1 MVLFWYY
8 SGTVSVLLWY
18 CLCTTLALLWYYS
31 VTDFVLLWYW
41 FGAHTTTHKGKHTR
55 HRGWVGVGGGGVV
68 GAKYVGCVAGH
79 THAHESLC
87 LLHVPWCVLIG

>member
-55 HRGWVGVGGGGVV
+55 HRGGWVWVGVVWWGV
-68 GAKYVGCVAGH
+68 KCVGCVAGH

-87 LLHVPWCVLIG
+87 LVHVPWCVLIG